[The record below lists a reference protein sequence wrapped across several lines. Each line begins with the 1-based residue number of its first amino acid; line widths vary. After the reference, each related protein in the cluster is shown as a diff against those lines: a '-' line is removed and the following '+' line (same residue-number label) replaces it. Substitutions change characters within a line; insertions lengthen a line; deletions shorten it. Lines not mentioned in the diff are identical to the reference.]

1 MMLGVNFFS
10 CLLTT
15 VSLLQQEGFFDS
27 LIFSVK
33 QEIISIHIG
42 QAGIQIGSACW
53 ELYCIEHGIWPDGF
67 KSDYTENTCSPHEIS
82 FGSFF
87 DETDFG
93 RYVPRAVFVDLEPLV
108 VDEIRNNQYKY
119 LFRPSSLVSG
129 KEDAAN
135 NYARGYYTIGR
146 EVIKTV
152 AEAIR
157 REVNQCDSLDGF
169 FFFHSMGGGTGS
181 GLSTLIL
188 ESLSEDYVK
197 KKQLEF
203 VVYPSPRLAT
213 ATVEPYNAVL
223 STNGSIDLTDCV
235 FLIDNEALYNIC
247 SLKLDIEDPTYTSL
261 NRILGQVISSL
272 TAAMRFDGSINVDL
286 SEFQTNLVPFP
297 RIHFPL
303 ITYAPFLSSYRAS
316 HERITIKQVTR
327 LCFEPSNQL
336 LKCDTNRGKYM
347 ACVLLYRGIIPP
359 ADITTSLN
367 IIRKSRI
374 PFVNW
379 CPTGFKVGINFQPP
393 SSFPDSTIAASHLGL
408 CTIANTTA
416 ISEAWARIDYK
427 FDLMFSKRCFVHWYL
442 GEGMDEQEFMDARE
456 NLAALEK
463 DYYECIS
470 ESPVEQSTLKTSP
483 RGRKLSS
490 LRSIPTPAST
500 TSSTRKTASPA
511 TRITAS
517 PATRGTASSTTR
529 RAASPGT
536 RRTAS
541 PGTRRTA
548 SPGARKTATPKARK
562 ASPGRKKSASPKRPK
577 SPKSK

>member
-1 MMLGVNFFS
+1 MIFTNIF
-10 CLLTT
+10 
-15 VSLLQQEGFFDS
+15 LQ
-27 LIFSVK
+27 
-33 QEIISIHIG
+33 
-42 QAGIQIGSACW
+42 
-53 ELYCIEHGIWPDGF
+53 
-67 KSDYTENTCSPHEIS
+67 
-82 FGSFF
+82 
-87 DETDFG
+87 
-93 RYVPRAVFVDLEPLV
+93 
-108 VDEIRNNQYKY
+108 
-119 LFRPSSLVSG
+119 
-129 KEDAAN
+129 
-135 NYARGYYTIGR
+135 
-146 EVIKTV
+146 
-152 AEAIR
+152 
-157 REVNQCDSLDGF
+157 
-169 FFFHSMGGGTGS
+169 
-181 GLSTLIL
+181 
-188 ESLSEDYVK
+188 
-197 KKQLEF
+197 
-203 VVYPSPRLAT
+203 LAT

-247 SLKLDIEDPTYTSL
+247 SLKLDIEDPTYISL

-303 ITYAPFLSSYRAS
+303 ITYAPFMSSYRAS
-316 HERITIKQVTR
+316 HERITIKQVTG

-336 LKCDTNRGKYM
+336 LKCDTSRGKYM
-347 ACVLLYRGIIPP
+347 ACVLLYRGLIPP

-393 SSFPDSTIAASHLGL
+393 SSFPESTIAGSHLAL
-408 CTIANTTA
+408 CTVANTTA

-483 RGRKLSS
+483 RRMSS
-490 LRSIPTPAST
+490 MRSAPTTAGATSPA
-500 TSSTRKTASPA
+500 TRRTASPA
-511 TRITAS
+511 TRRTASPATGRTAS
-517 PATRGTASSTTR
+517 PATRRA
-529 RAASPGT
+529 AASPGPRRAAASPGP

-541 PGTRRTA
+541 PGPRRTA
-548 SPGARKTATPKARK
+548 SPAGKR
-562 ASPGRKKSASPKRPK
+562 SPKRSTRSSK
-577 SPKSK
+577 S

>member
-1 MMLGVNFFS
+1 M
-10 CLLTT
+10 
-15 VSLLQQEGFFDS
+15 
-27 LIFSVK
+27 
-33 QEIISIHIG
+33 
-42 QAGIQIGSACW
+42 
-53 ELYCIEHGIWPDGF
+53 
-67 KSDYTENTCSPHEIS
+67 
-82 FGSFF
+82 
-87 DETDFG
+87 
-93 RYVPRAVFVDLEPLV
+93 
-108 VDEIRNNQYKY
+108 
-119 LFRPSSLVSG
+119 
-129 KEDAAN
+129 
-135 NYARGYYTIGR
+135 
-146 EVIKTV
+146 
-152 AEAIR
+152 
-157 REVNQCDSLDGF
+157 
-169 FFFHSMGGGTGS
+169 
-181 GLSTLIL
+181 
-188 ESLSEDYVK
+188 
-197 KKQLEF
+197 
-203 VVYPSPRLAT
+203 
-213 ATVEPYNAVL
+213 
-223 STNGSIDLTDCV
+223 

-247 SLKLDIEDPTYTSL
+247 SLKLDIEDPTYMNL

-393 SSFPDSTIAASHLGL
+393 SSFPDSTIAASHLAL
-408 CTIANTTA
+408 CTVANTTA

-463 DYYECIS
+463 DYYECVS

-490 LRSIPTPAST
+490 LRSIPTSAATSPA
-500 TSSTRKTASPA
+500 TRKTPSPATRISASPA
-511 TRITAS
+511 TRRTA
-517 PATRGTASSTTR
+517 TSS
-529 RAASPGT
+529 GT

-541 PGTRRTA
+541 PGPRRKTA
-548 SPGARKTATPKARK
+548 SPKPRK
-562 ASPGRKKSASPKRPK
+562 AGSPAKKKSGSPKRPRSSK
-577 SPKSK
+577 S